1 MQFSNQMRKFL
12 FLEGGAPS
20 NLNVSP
26 NKSNKKESVES
37 TFFCVATI
45 FGKKNQQKLRQVSS
59 KICGV
64 ECHLGGGFKCFLFSS
79 LFWEMIYIIY

>member
-12 FLEGGAPS
+12 FLEGCAPS

-26 NKSNKKESVES
+26 NTSNKKESVES
-37 TFFCVATI
+37 MFFCVATI
-45 FGKKNQQKLRQVSS
+45 FGKKKHTKKLRQVSS

-64 ECHLGGGFKCFLFSS
+64 ECHLGGGFKCFLYFIPS
-79 LFWEMIYIIY
+79 LGNDL

>member
-37 TFFCVATI
+37 MFFCVATI
-45 FGKKNQQKLRQVSS
+45 FGKKTPTN
-59 KICGV
+59 
-64 ECHLGGGFKCFLFSS
+64 LGR
-79 LFWEMIYIIY
+79 

>member
-37 TFFCVATI
+37 MFFLCGDH
-45 FGKKNQQKLRQVSS
+45 FRKKKHQQT
-59 KICGV
+59 
-64 ECHLGGGFKCFLFSS
+64 
-79 LFWEMIYIIY
+79 